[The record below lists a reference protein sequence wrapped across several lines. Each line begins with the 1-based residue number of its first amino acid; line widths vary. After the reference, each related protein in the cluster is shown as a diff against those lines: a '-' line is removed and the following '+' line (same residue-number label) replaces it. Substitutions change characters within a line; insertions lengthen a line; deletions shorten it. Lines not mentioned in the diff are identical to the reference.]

1 MNYRGFHSFS
11 ILITLDLLRN
21 MDCSETASGFDVG
34 KSYFFK
40 CDRSCDGSV
49 YGCPKNDGWV
59 SSDSSICLVA
69 KMLSIPSG
77 SPFTLV
83 MDGPQDSY
91 PACTM
96 NEYTSNSWGS
106 WEKSYRIESG
116 KTTNFVKINR

>member
-1 MNYRGFHSFS
+1 
-11 ILITLDLLRN
+11 
-21 MDCSETASGFDVG
+21 MDCSETASGFDIG

-40 CDRSCDGSV
+40 CDHSCDGSV

-69 KMLSIPSG
+69 KMLAIPVG

-83 MDGPQDSY
+83 MDGQQDNY
-91 PACTM
+91 PSCTM

-106 WEKSYRIESG
+106 WEKSYRIEAG
-116 KTTNFVKINR
+116 KTLNFKKIVLIMQTKKG